1 MRNPLIK
8 RMYKV
13 LLEKGFEGT
22 YINKVYQE
30 GYVLIA
36 NIHLPED
43 KERSELENILKNLQQ
58 EFGATAVKIGKQS
71 GKYFEIHFGMN
82 KLKNVNFDQSML
94 FHNSLK
100 VMFPSAYGEKIIDFE
115 DGASCHML
123 NGGVTRMGKT
133 CFLLYLCTVL
143 FLQNGGKMKLFI
155 SSAKL
160 KDYYPFDLV
169 PSVMMAKDHAGMIQ
183 MLDIIVEEYKT
194 RNELLYSPQFR
205 MATDAKSVRKLY
217 PDQYDKFAPIFL
229 IIDEYA
235 RFADSTV
242 IQDKVTELVETAGFV
257 NIHVIIASQRP
268 DASTVLK
275 PRIRANLLARMAF
288 TTADKKNSEII
299 LDRYGAEELG
309 QIAGRGLLVDSDTNV
324 IQVPFIEAPECDR
337 LLRPYQ
343 VELKLEEEKE
353 DDVNEQEH
361 ERRIDTESTDEIQ
374 SLFEESD
381 SLDDLSGELK
391 SSKRSK
397 PSTKKNVIVWG
408 DFPNPE
414 RA

>member
-1 MRNPLIK
+1 
-8 RMYKV
+8 
-13 LLEKGFEGT
+13 
-22 YINKVYQE
+22 
-30 GYVLIA
+30 
-36 NIHLPED
+36 
-43 KERSELENILKNLQQ
+43 
-58 EFGATAVKIGKQS
+58 
-71 GKYFEIHFGMN
+71 
-82 KLKNVNFDQSML
+82 
-94 FHNSLK
+94 
-100 VMFPSAYGEKIIDFE
+100 
-115 DGASCHML
+115 
-123 NGGVTRMGKT
+123 
-133 CFLLYLCTVL
+133 
-143 FLQNGGKMKLFI
+143 
-155 SSAKL
+155 
-160 KDYYPFDLV
+160 
-169 PSVMMAKDHAGMIQ
+169 
-183 MLDIIVEEYKT
+183 
-194 RNELLYSPQFR
+194 
-205 MATDAKSVRKLY
+205 
-217 PDQYDKFAPIFL
+217 
-229 IIDEYA
+229 
-235 RFADSTV
+235 
-242 IQDKVTELVETAGFV
+242 
-257 NIHVIIASQRP
+257 
-268 DASTVLK
+268 
-275 PRIRANLLARMAF
+275 MAF

-361 ERRIDTESTDEIQ
+361 ERRIDTESTDKIQ